1 MFCDLILIILQL
13 FVYILFIINF
23 FQASLLSKKEKLQGQ
38 LIEAKTLQEN
48 IDRRSKVVQNILQ
61 KYLSMYELQD
71 YENFVGKKS
80 KFIME
85 TREISDRIALCE
97 EQMRN
102 LTKKQNL

>member
-1 MFCDLILIILQL
+1 MGFTC
-13 FVYILFIINF
+13 Y
-23 FQASLLSKKEKLQGQ
+23 LLSFAGQ
-38 LIEAKTLQEN
+38 LAQQKGKITRTAKILQEN

-102 LTKKQNL
+102 LTKKTKPVIIVFFLE